1 MKLQGKKKQ
10 AKGGEKMEKVKVGYG
25 TRELIVRLR
34 ADQDEILDKLMDVVE
49 KADAVAMAARSLM
62 DEIKEVGVQKDVEE

>member
-1 MKLQGKKKQ
+1 
-10 AKGGEKMEKVKVGYG
+10 MEKVKVGYG